1 MAIGHAA
8 FNQLEW
14 ERCRRSAHYFVFES
28 GLVTKDEH
36 DLAAPAKPFPKEP
49 YLYLL
54 LDVLCIAGRV
64 LKVADAQYA
73 VPPHLS
79 QEFLTALATS
89 GIVLI
94 EKSRQV
100 MATWLC
106 CAYILWRGKFYQ
118 HQLLLV
124 QSKREDDAA
133 NLVFCKEAWQARM
146 SFMETHLPPGLKS
159 VAWPKGGSFCQLSF
173 PSGSRAWGIPEGGD
187 VIRSNTSSVIFSD
200 EAAFQP
206 EFGASFTAALPS
218 IKGGG
223 SYIGVSSANP
233 GSFQEVVES

>member
-1 MAIGHAA
+1 MSKALH
-8 FNQLEW
+8 QLLW
-14 ERCRRSAHYFVFES
+14 ERCRRDPHYFVFES

-36 DLAAPAKPFPKEP
+36 DMTCPAKPFPNDA
-49 YLYLL
+49 YLHFT
-54 LDVLCIAGRV
+54 LDVLLIAGRI
-64 LKVADAQYA
+64 LPPALARYA
-73 VPPHLS
+73 RPPHVTPGWTEAIAS
-79 QEFLTALATS
+79 S

-106 CAYILWRGKFYQ
+106 CAYMLWRAKFHQ
-118 HQLLLV
+118 HQLILV

-133 NLVFCKEAWQARM
+133 NLVFAKEPWQARM
-146 SFMETHLPPGLKS
+146 SFMETHLPKYLQS
-159 VAWPKGGSFCQLSF
+159 VAWPRGGSFCQLTF

-187 VIRSNTSSVIFSD
+187 IIRSNTASVIFSD

-206 EFGASFTAALPS
+206 EFGASFTAALPA

-223 SYIGVSSANP
+223 SYIGVSSAEP
-233 GSFQEVVES
+233 GAFAELVEANA